1 MLGTG
6 DARRT
11 GQPVNVAPPVH
22 PAVFDGRIRSTGLDA
37 LKSALVIVR
46 KGTSLNFKKAGSYGN
61 QGILIRNQMNGIIGV
76 LKTRSEN

>member
-11 GQPVNVAPPVH
+11 GQPVNIAPPVY
-22 PAVFDGRIRSTGLDA
+22 PAVFDGRIRSTGLDV

-46 KGTSLNFKKAGSYGN
+46 KSTSLNLKKAGSYGN
-61 QGILIRNQMNGIIGV
+61 
-76 LKTRSEN
+76 